1 MGQKIKVVWH
11 SIVAVETVISL
22 ISVSGGGL
30 GVFLM
35 LEQFFDIPNALTL
48 AIAFVTCSIMS
59 VIPIIILR
67 WQLLKFYAV
76 YNALVRYLAEQQAQ
90 QQQFNANVHKT
101 MNDMLQV
108 VEGKVSKEMLD
119 IHLDSLDQRKVDKPK
134 TLDTP
139 FLDWLNR
146 RQG

>member
-48 AIAFVTCSIMS
+48 AIAFITCSIMS

-67 WQLLKFYAV
+67 RRLLKFYAV
-76 YNALVRYLAEQQAQ
+76 
-90 QQQFNANVHKT
+90 
-101 MNDMLQV
+101 
-108 VEGKVSKEMLD
+108 
-119 IHLDSLDQRKVDKPK
+119 
-134 TLDTP
+134 
-139 FLDWLNR
+139 
-146 RQG
+146 